1 MRTADDGFWLHLGST
16 GCEGTIRNISAC
28 NSENRAHVIL
38 TNFVLGRDA
47 VVVDFA
53 ALTSGTNLDDAIP
66 TDYSSGPAEVTCAE
80 PFRALG
86 LDFPTG
92 ETAFEQK
99 LSRLE
104 EAK

>member
-1 MRTADDGFWLHLGST
+1 MD
-16 GCEGTIRNISAC
+16 C
-28 NSENRAHVIL
+28 
-38 TNFVLGRDA
+38 
-47 VVVDFA
+47 
-53 ALTSGTNLDDAIP
+53 
-66 TDYSSGPAEVTCAE
+66 SSGPAEVACAE

-99 LSRLE
+99 LFRLE

>member
-1 MRTADDGFWLHLGST
+1 M
-16 GCEGTIRNISAC
+16 
-28 NSENRAHVIL
+28 L

-47 VVVDFA
+47 VVVDLA

-66 TDYSSGPAEVTCAE
+66 TDCSSGPAEVTCAG
-80 PFRALG
+80 PFRALR

-92 ETAFEQK
+92 ETGFEQK
-99 LSRLE
+99 LFRLA